1 MFVLSPARS
10 DHTHVTTH
18 SVHSK
23 SPSHAPRPNHVIESV
38 SNYNYSQRDLVHDSN
53 QIMQFFLPPYTF
65 IQAAK
70 LVAALTIGNRVWT
83 TSTFL
88 RSSDQGTAVKPL
100 NQ

>member
-1 MFVLSPARS
+1 MFVLSPAHS

-38 SNYNYSQRDLVHDSN
+38 SNYNYSQRDLVRDSN

-70 LVAALTIGNRVWT
+70 LVAALLRVVRVT
-83 TSTFL
+83 AGL
-88 RSSDQGTAVKPL
+88 VESSGSLLPGL
-100 NQ
+100 